1 MDFLP
6 GLPRPTSKIPSQ
18 STPPPPPPCFV
29 GCSVALLL
37 RLARTTAAGPRVAH
51 FFGTHT
57 VHVRRRSRDY
67 MERRPDAHPAPP
79 TSPHLASADPSIPP
93 DLQFRHRG
101 RSTSFQY
108 SESKHLR
115 LAALCLVETFMRF
128 SVI

>member
-18 STPPPPPPCFV
+18 STPPPFSLKKKKSTPPPPPPCFV

-57 VHVRRRSRDY
+57 ADGFAKGHIYTSMQMWLDHVEACDQ
-67 MERRPDAHPAPP
+67 EGL
-79 TSPHLASADPSIPP
+79 HLNKFTRQQ
-93 DLQFRHRG
+93 L
-101 RSTSFQY
+101 Y
-108 SESKHLR
+108 
-115 LAALCLVETFMRF
+115 
-128 SVI
+128 